1 MNIDHTTV
9 YAELPTLARAKFEE
23 DGFLIGPT
31 LVDPQ
36 LVHDMIP
43 HMDAVIAG
51 DYETGRAPQ
60 MRKWNPGD
68 DESRLRK
75 IDQPQLASRS
85 ILELISRP
93 EIGQA
98 AAELTGASWIQV
110 WAVQLL
116 FKPAGGATVGNVG
129 WHQDQQ
135 YWLRWWTPDS
145 EVFTCWLAVSDVTPD
160 SGPMRFVPGSHRWG
174 LLPGD
179 FYAEDTDRQR
189 EEIDVP
195 DGARWTETSAVL
207 PAGGASFHH
216 RLTYHG
222 SGPNTSAGPRRSFA
236 IHLRTD
242 RSEQTDMTGL
252 SEEERAYMGH
262 IDDPEV
268 CPIIFS

>member
-1 MNIDHTTV
+1 MATDNNSTDFDP
-9 YAELPTLARAKFEE
+9 ATLTRAKFEE
-23 DGFLIGPT
+23 DGFIIQRT
-31 LVDPQ
+31 LVDPA
-36 LVHDMIP
+36 LAYAVIP

-68 DESRLRK
+68 DELRLRK
-75 IDQPQLASRS
+75 IDQPQLSNRS
-85 ILELISRP
+85 ILDLISRP
-93 EIGQA
+93 EVGQA
-98 AAELTGASWIQV
+98 AADLTGASWIQV

-116 FKPAGGATVGNVG
+116 LKPASGTAAGNVG

-145 EVFTCWLAVSDVTPD
+145 EVFTCWLAVSDVATD
-160 SGPMRFVPGSHRWG
+160 SGPLCFVPGSHRWG
-174 LLPGD
+174 LMPGD

-189 EEIDVP
+189 DEIDVP
-195 DGARWTETSAVL
+195 AGARWTEAPAVL

-222 SGPNTSAGPRRSFA
+222 SGPNTSTAPRRSFA
-236 IHLRTD
+236 IHLRTE
-242 RSEQTDMTGL
+242 RSEQADMTAI
-252 SEEERAYMGH
+252 SDEERAYMGH

-268 CPIIFS
+268 CPVIFS